1 MRSLFALLCLP
12 LACLAADPLPVYYI
26 EKPPYYHSIAGEPTG
41 FLLERTRAIF
51 SDAQIALRFEA
62 RPAKRILLEMEQNRE
77 PICSIGWFRT
87 PQREAFALFSLAIYR
102 DEPMTVLTRATLAEQ
117 VVSHASL
124 ASLLESPLRLGVVDG
139 FSYGELDAL
148 LERHQPSRITAPPS
162 QNVRM
167 LAAERIDY
175 TLVDARELPYIL
187 AEADLSNAKLSNM
200 RMPDIPAGQQR
211 YLMCSRRVGEGLMR
225 RLDSSIQRLGLQP

>member
-1 MRSLFALLCLP
+1 AVLYCAWSHTEGASMRSLFALLCLP

-51 SDAQIALRFEA
+51 SDAQIPLRFEA

-102 DEPMTVLTRATLAEQ
+102 DETMTVLTRATLAEQ
-117 VVSHASL
+117 VA
-124 ASLLESPLRLGVVDG
+124 
-139 FSYGELDAL
+139 
-148 LERHQPSRITAPPS
+148 
-162 QNVRM
+162 
-167 LAAERIDY
+167 
-175 TLVDARELPYIL
+175 
-187 AEADLSNAKLSNM
+187 
-200 RMPDIPAGQQR
+200 
-211 YLMCSRRVGEGLMR
+211 
-225 RLDSSIQRLGLQP
+225 

>member
-1 MRSLFALLCLP
+1 APPTRPSLGGPTYTAHGTLAGMIAMRSLLALLCLP
-12 LACLAADPLPVYYI
+12 LACLAAEPLAVYYI

-102 DEPMTVLTRATLAEQ
+102 DEPM
-117 VVSHASL
+117 
-124 ASLLESPLRLGVVDG
+124 
-139 FSYGELDAL
+139 
-148 LERHQPSRITAPPS
+148 
-162 QNVRM
+162 
-167 LAAERIDY
+167 
-175 TLVDARELPYIL
+175 
-187 AEADLSNAKLSNM
+187 
-200 RMPDIPAGQQR
+200 
-211 YLMCSRRVGEGLMR
+211 
-225 RLDSSIQRLGLQP
+225 